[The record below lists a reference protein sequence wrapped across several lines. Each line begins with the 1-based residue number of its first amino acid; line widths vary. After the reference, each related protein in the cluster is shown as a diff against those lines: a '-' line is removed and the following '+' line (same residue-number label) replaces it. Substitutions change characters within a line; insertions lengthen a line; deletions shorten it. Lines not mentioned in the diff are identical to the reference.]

1 MPKKIEIVR
10 KCYNLASVDGRHA
23 EITMYG
29 NVVETWPVDWWT
41 GEKLEGNWIAG
52 DEFLKDLDA
61 IKNCRT
67 LTIRINSYGGD
78 AVVGM
83 MIHNRLRELA
93 RGGMKL
99 TAIVDAVAMSAASVI
114 MAACDTVRI
123 NPTGLIM
130 IHRAA
135 AFQFGFYNADDLQ
148 QEHDAMVSYDE
159 ALANAYVRKTG
170 LSQEEVIGMMA
181 ETTYMTGREAV
192 ERGFADELIEDA
204 EPLQLAAS
212 ADGTRIFANGKTIH
226 LAPGMFAPDF
236 IPTADAEPK
245 AEPAEPAVEANTP
258 PVDSGNLTKE
268 ETAMDLEQ
276 LREQHPDLVQQ
287 IEAAAVNAER
297 DRLRAIDEI
306 AGIYSDEMVQA
317 AKYGDPCTAE
327 TLAYRAAKAQAKRGG
342 DIVAALE
349 KDAEAVNAVN
359 PAPAPVVTAEPS
371 EADVQAAAG
380 KEAAKAFLAK
390 K

>member
-1 MPKKIEIVR
+1 MPKKIDIVR
-10 KCYNLASVDGRHA
+10 KCYDLASVDGRHA

-29 NVVETWPVDWWT
+29 EVVEKRPVDWWT
-41 GEKLEGNWIAG
+41 GKPIEGNFIIG
-52 DEFLKDLDA
+52 DEFLKDLET

-83 MIHNRLRELA
+83 MIHNRLRDLA

-245 AEPAEPAVEANTP
+245 AEPAESAVEANTP

-327 TLAYRAAKAQAKRGG
+327 TLAYRAAMAQVKRGG

>member
-287 IEAAAVNAER
+287 IEAAAVNTER

>member
-93 RGGMKL
+93 RNGMKL
-99 TAIVDAVAMSAASVI
+99 TAVVDAVAMSAASVI

-123 NPTGLIM
+123 NPTGLVM

-135 AFQFGFYNADDLQ
+135 AFQLGFYNADDLQ

-192 ERGFADELIEDA
+192 EKGFADELIENA

-287 IEAAAVNAER
+287 IEAAAVNTER

-327 TLAYRAAKAQAKRGG
+327 TLAYRAAMAQVKRGG

>member
-287 IEAAAVNAER
+287 IEAAAVNTER

-327 TLAYRAAKAQAKRGG
+327 TLAYRAAMAQVKRGG